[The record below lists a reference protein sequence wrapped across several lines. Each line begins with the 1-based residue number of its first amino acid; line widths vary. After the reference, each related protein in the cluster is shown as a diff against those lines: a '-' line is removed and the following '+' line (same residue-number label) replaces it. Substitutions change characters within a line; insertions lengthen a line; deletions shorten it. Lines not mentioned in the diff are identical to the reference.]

1 MKMPISSET
10 RAALDLLKEARA
22 KVGEAAVAASQEGQG
37 HGHSAREREEA
48 AVHHDLVTLISVLE
62 SPVFQAI
69 LNIQDSLRE
78 LKRQVRF
85 VALRS
90 VSKCQGCER
99 DVTKFQV
106 HLHPSMVPAD
116 FDITPAGELV
126 LNLPNSSSNNAAVA
140 ALTGSP
146 PTEAPSSAQPT
157 NNAAFKSQHQS
168 RANAANTAASV
179 VSE

>member
-78 LKRQVRF
+78 LKRQVFRKQIVVTSRSQQCISRF
-85 VALRS
+85 T
-90 VSKCQGCER
+90 C
-99 DVTKFQV
+99 T
-106 HLHPSMVPAD
+106 
-116 FDITPAGELV
+116 
-126 LNLPNSSSNNAAVA
+126 LPWF
-140 ALTGSP
+140 P
-146 PTEAPSSAQPT
+146 PTLI
-157 NNAAFKSQHQS
+157 S
-168 RANAANTAASV
+168 RRLASW
-179 VSE
+179 S